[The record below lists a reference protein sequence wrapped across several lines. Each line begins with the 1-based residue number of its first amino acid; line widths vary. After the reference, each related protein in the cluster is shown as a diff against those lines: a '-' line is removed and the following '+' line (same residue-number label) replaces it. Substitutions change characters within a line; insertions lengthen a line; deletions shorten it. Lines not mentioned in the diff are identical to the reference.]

1 MKLLNLSKFIVYRI
15 IEGIIKSQ
23 MTIIQCESK
32 KNWIRVKSL
41 NTDGVSD
48 RSRLGLEF
56 MSRVNTIVRMV
67 TIDRI
72 YTVSSWP
79 CVSTRHVLAFNT
91 GR

>member
-1 MKLLNLSKFIVYRI
+1 MCLQISVRKKKRRRKLLKCFSAKIKRI
-15 IEGIIKSQ
+15 GD
-23 MTIIQCESK
+23 M
-32 KNWIRVKSL
+32 NVKSL
-41 NTDGVSD
+41 NTDDVSD

-79 CVSTRHVLAFNT
+79 CISTKRLGIVRFNT